1 MAKKTSNYRLKG
13 LTQWCHEKKIIL
25 RQKKYTQQQRIES
38 LEKAVTT
45 LYAMIQ
51 AVIDKLPNEKKW
63 TDYTLR
69 VFLYQE

>member
-1 MAKKTSNYRLKG
+1 
-13 LTQWCHEKKIIL
+13 L

-51 AVIDKLPNEKKW
+51 AVIDKLPNEKK
-63 TDYTLR
+63 
-69 VFLYQE
+69 